1 MSILK
6 AYKIKNKNIV
16 ELNYEGLKN
25 DFRLA
30 MEDLLDDDVE
40 SDKGIYKREVL
51 YHLNI
56 IYSLYAV
63 KYLMNVGDYLTE
75 AQANKDTMS
84 YMNSIIVELTYDC
97 GLKYYEKTMSYGIVD
112 KMVQKALDLAL
123 NDDMS
128 IDDISSKL
136 YHYCVTTLYEIEES
150 HKEEITHEV
159 EDTLGDL

>member
-6 AYKIKNKNIV
+6 AYKIKNQNIV

-30 MEDLLDDDVE
+30 MEDLLDDGVSEQGVD
-40 SDKGIYKREVL
+40 KREVL

-112 KMVQKALDLAL
+112 KMVQKALDLSL
-123 NDDMS
+123 DDNSS
-128 IDDISSKL
+128 IDDISSAL

-150 HKEEITHEV
+150 HKEDITHEV
-159 EDTLGDL
+159 EATLGDL

>member
-16 ELNYEGLKN
+16 ELNYEVLKN
-25 DFRLA
+25 DFRLT
-30 MEDLLDDDVE
+30 MEELLDDGTSKQVT
-40 SDKGIYKREVL
+40 DKKEVL

-75 AQANKDTMS
+75 PQANKDTMS
-84 YMNSIIVELTYDC
+84 YMNSIIVELTYECDF
-97 GLKYYEKTMSYGIVD
+97 KYYEKSMAYGIVD
-112 KMVQKALDLAL
+112 KMVQKALDVVS
-123 NDDMS
+123 DDNIS
-128 IDDISSKL
+128 IHEISEAL
-136 YHYCVTTLYEIEES
+136 YHYCVTTLHEINES

-159 EDTLGDL
+159 AETLGDL

>member
-25 DFRLA
+25 DFRLT
-30 MEDLLDDDVE
+30 MEELLDDDNSEQVP
-40 SDKGIYKREVL
+40 DKKEVL
-51 YHLNI
+51 YNLNI

-75 AQANKDTMS
+75 TQVNKDTMS

-112 KMVQKALDLAL
+112 KMVQKALDVVSDATL
-123 NDDMS
+123 S
-128 IDDISSKL
+128 FYEISEAL
-136 YHYCVTTLYEIEES
+136 YHYCVTTLHEINES
-150 HKEEITHEV
+150 HKEEIIHEV
-159 EDTLGDL
+159 AETLGDL

>member
-30 MEDLLDDDVE
+30 MEELLDDGVAE
-40 SDKGIYKREVL
+40 QGVDKKEVL

-75 AQANKDTMS
+75 SQLNKDTMS

-128 IDDISSKL
+128 IDDISSTL

-159 EDTLGDL
+159 EATLGDL

>member
-6 AYKIKNKNIV
+6 AYRIKNKSIV

-30 MEDLLDDDVE
+30 MEDLLDDGVSEQGVD
-40 SDKGIYKREVL
+40 KREVL
-51 YHLNI
+51 YQLNI

-123 NDDMS
+123 DDNSS
-128 IDDISSKL
+128 IDDISSTL
-136 YHYCVTTLYEIEES
+136 YYYCVTTLYEIEET

-159 EDTLGDL
+159 EATLGDL